1 MSIIIWLFIGFVG
14 WFFIAS
20 STWYPKYL
28 QDNFEKTQMIVYALL
43 GPFPW
48 IFLMLRPFVW
58 TFPKF
63 IYNSIYNQIHKA
75 RTKKINLERSNQRK
89 INTEE
94 RKSKAIKNYPTLLSN
109 CEEIISSYQES
120 DIPINISFYNDCITL
135 ISYANQK
142 LSEDILSRKALLDIL
157 KFARINIFTFLEN
170 EDEEKVQKISNSLAK
185 SIKKF
190 SKK

>member
-1 MSIIIWLFIGFVG
+1 MEHSGIQKSLSFDDVLIK
-14 WFFIAS
+14 
-20 STWYPKYL
+20 P
-28 QDNFEKTQMIVYALL
+28 
-43 GPFPW
+43 
-48 IFLMLRPFVW
+48 
-58 TFPKF
+58 
-63 IYNSIYNQIHKA
+63 A
-75 RTKKINLERSNQRK
+75 RSEVLPNHVLTKISLTKKINLERSNQRK
-89 INTEE
+89 IDTEE

-157 KFARINIFTFLEN
+157 KFARINVFTFLEN